1 LIGDARGKR
10 MATMPASS
18 KGLEGVVVAETRMS
32 HVDGSAGEL
41 IIGGYA
47 LEELA
52 GRATYEE
59 ACHVLWRLAMDN
71 VADLPSR
78 AQLDALR
85 QEMAAMRALPPLV
98 HSMVRVAK
106 NAPPMD
112 TLRMSVA
119 ALSLDDPNPRDE
131 SIAAN
136 LRRAKSLTA
145 RVPTII
151 AAHDRA
157 RRGLDPIA
165 PRADL
170 PPAANFLYM
179 LDGHDPDPHA
189 ARALDTYWTTVIDHG
204 VNASTFT
211 ARVIASTQSDM
222 VSAVTGAIG
231 ALKGP
236 LHGGAPGPVLD
247 MLIEIGSVDRAEG
260 WIREQVAQDK
270 RIMGFGHRVYKV
282 RDPRAD
288 VLRRAV
294 REMNAAG
301 GGDRALFEMATQ
313 VEQIALR
320 VLEELKPGRNLK
332 TNVEFY
338 TALVLQSIGLRP
350 DQFSSMFAAGRV
362 GGWTAHILEQL
373 MSNRLIRPA
382 SEYVGRRGLKYVPIE
397 RRG

>member
-1 LIGDARGKR
+1 
-10 MATMPASS
+10 MTATPEST
-18 KGLEGVVVAETRMS
+18 KGLEGVVAAETRMS
-32 HVDGSAGEL
+32 HVDGQAGEL

-47 LEELA
+47 LDELA

-59 ACHVLWRLAMDN
+59 ACFVLWHLALEN
-71 VADLPSR
+71 RADLPTKS
-78 AQLDALR
+78 QLESFR
-85 QEMAAMRALPPLV
+85 QEMAALRALPPPVLSIV
-98 HSMVRVAK
+98 HAAK
-106 NAPPMD
+106 DAPPMD
-112 TLRMSVA
+112 TLRMAVS
-119 ALSLDDPNPRDE
+119 ALSLDDPTPKDE
-131 SIAAN
+131 SLAAS
-136 LRRAKSLTA
+136 LRRAKTLTA
-145 RVPTII
+145 RVPVII

-170 PPAANFLYM
+170 PPAANFLYL
-179 LDGHDPDPHA
+179 LDGREPNPHA

-204 VNASTFT
+204 MNASTFT

-222 VSAVTGAIG
+222 YSAVTGAIG

-247 MLIEIGSVDRAEG
+247 MLLDIQTVQRAES
-260 WIREQVAQDK
+260 WIRDQVAHDK

-288 VLRRAV
+288 VLSRAA
-294 REMNAAG
+294 REMIEAG
-301 GGDRALFEMATQ
+301 GGDKALYDMATQ
-313 VEQIALR
+313 VEQVALR

-338 TALVLQSIGLRP
+338 TALVLQSVGLRP

-362 GGWTAHILEQL
+362 GGWTAHILEQRAN
-373 MSNRLIRPA
+373 NRLIRPA
-382 SEYVGRRGLKYVPIE
+382 SEYAGPRGLKYMPLD

>member
-1 LIGDARGKR
+1 
-10 MATMPASS
+10 MATLPAPVPA
-18 KGLEGVVVAETRMS
+18 KGLEGVVAAETRMS
-32 HVDGSAGEL
+32 HVDGQAGEL

-47 LEELA
+47 LDELA
-52 GRATYEE
+52 GRATFEE
-59 ACHVLWRLAMDN
+59 VCYVLWNLALEN
-71 VADLPSR
+71 KADLPNRS
-78 AQLDALR
+78 QLEALQ
-85 QEMAAMRALPPLV
+85 QEIAGLRSLPPLV
-98 HSMVRVAK
+98 GAIVKAAK
-106 NAPPMD
+106 DAPPMD
-112 TLRMSVA
+112 ALRMSVA
-119 ALSLDDPNPRDE
+119 ALSLDDPNPGDE
-131 SIAAN
+131 SLASN
-136 LRRAKSLTA
+136 LRRAKTLTA
-145 RVPTII
+145 RVPAII

-157 RRGLDPIA
+157 RRGLEAIA

-179 LDGHDPDPHA
+179 LDGKEPDPHA

-204 VNASTFT
+204 MNASTFT

-247 MLIEIGSVDRAEG
+247 MLVEIGNLDRAEAWVRDQLASG
-260 WIREQVAQDK
+260 K

-288 VLRRAV
+288 VLSRAV

-301 GGDRALFEMATQ
+301 GGDPALYQMVTQ
-313 VEQIALR
+313 VEQIIVR
-320 VLEELKPGRNLK
+320 VLEEAKPGRNLK
-332 TNVEFY
+332 TNVEFF
-338 TALVLQSIGLRP
+338 TALVLQSVGLRP

-373 MSNRLIRPA
+373 AHNRLIRPA
-382 SEYVGRRGLKYVPIE
+382 SEYVGPRGLTYVPIE
-397 RRG
+397 QR

>member
-1 LIGDARGKR
+1 
-10 MATMPASS
+10 MTTTPTPAPR
-18 KGLEGVVVAETRMS
+18 GLEGVVAAETRTS
-32 HVDGSAGEL
+32 HVDGQAGEL

-59 ACHVLWRLAMDN
+59 VCYVLWHLALEN
-71 VADLPSR
+71 KADLPDK
-78 AQLDALR
+78 AQFDALH
-85 QEMAAMRALPPLV
+85 QEIAALRTLPPLV
-98 HSMVRVAK
+98 LSIIRAAK
-106 NAPPMD
+106 DAPPMD
-112 TLRMSVA
+112 ALRMSVA
-119 ALSLDDPNPRDE
+119 ALSLDDPNPTDE
-131 SIAAN
+131 SLAAN
-136 LRRAKSLTA
+136 LKRAKTLTA
-145 RVPTII
+145 RMPTII

-179 LDGHDPDPHA
+179 LDGKQPDLHA

-204 VNASTFT
+204 MNASTFT

-222 VSAVTGAIG
+222 YSAVTGAIG

-236 LHGGAPGPVLD
+236 AHGGAPGPVLD
-247 MLIEIGSVDRAEG
+247 MLVDIGTVDRAEAWVRG
-260 WIREQVAQDK
+260 ELAQGR

-288 VLRRAV
+288 VLGRAV
-294 REMNAAG
+294 QEMNAAG
-301 GGDRALFEMATQ
+301 GGDKALYEMATQ
-313 VEQIALR
+313 VEQIILR
-320 VLEELKPGRNLK
+320 LLEEHRPGRNLK

-338 TALVLQSIGLRP
+338 TALVLQSVGLRS

-373 MSNRLIRPA
+373 ANNRLIRP
-382 SEYVGRRGLKYVPIE
+382 SSGYIGPRGLKYIPIE
-397 RRG
+397 QR

>member
-1 LIGDARGKR
+1 MTTAPLTSVR
-10 MATMPASS
+10 
-18 KGLEGVVVAETRMS
+18 GLEGVVAAETRIS
-32 HVDGSAGEL
+32 HVDGLAGEL

-52 GRATYEE
+52 GRATFEE
-59 ACHVLWRLAMDN
+59 ACFVLWRLALEN
-71 VADLPSR
+71 KAGLPNRS
-78 AQLDALR
+78 QLDALH
-85 QEMAAMRALPPLV
+85 QEMAALRPLPPLV
-98 HSMVRVAK
+98 HSTLKAAK
-106 NAPPMD
+106 DAPPMD
-112 TLRMSVA
+112 ALRMSVA
-119 ALSLDDPNPRDE
+119 ALSLDDPNAKDE
-131 SIAAN
+131 SLAAN
-136 LRRAKSLTA
+136 LRRAKALTA
-145 RVPTII
+145 RVPAII

-157 RRGLDPIA
+157 RRGLDPIP

-179 LDGHDPDPHA
+179 LDGKDPDLHA

-204 VNASTFT
+204 MNASTFT

-247 MLIEIGSVDRAEG
+247 MLVEIGSVDRAEEWVRG
-260 WIREQVAQDK
+260 ELTQGR
-270 RIMGFGHRVYKV
+270 RIMGFGHRVYRV

-288 VLRRAV
+288 VLSRAV

-313 VEQIALR
+313 VEQIILR
-320 VLEELKPGRNLK
+320 LLEEHRPDRNLK

-362 GGWTAHILEQL
+362 GGWTAHVLEQL
-373 MSNRLIRPA
+373 ANNRLIRPS
-382 SEYVGRRGLKYVPIE
+382 SEYVGPRGLKYVPIE
-397 RRG
+397 QR